1 MTMTTTMTYFDLE
14 RLDQRRCYNLLA
26 STVVPRPIAWVVT
39 CDAEGR
45 ANAAPY
51 SFFNF
56 FSGFP
61 PTICVGMSLREGD
74 AKDSLANIRASGE
87 FVVNMVP
94 ANLAEVMNTTA
105 VPFARGINEL
115 EKAGLTMAPSSKVR
129 PPRIEAS
136 PAALECVLKQV
147 LPVDTTAVIVV
158 AHVTALHV
166 REDAVINA
174 ERGYIDGPRLDLIGR
189 MESPSSYTHTR
200 ERFNMP
206 QRSVE
211 EWERLNPG
219 R

>member
-1 MTMTTTMTYFDLE
+1 MTMTYFDLE

-39 CDAEGR
+39 IDGQGR
-45 ANAAPY
+45 PNAAPY

-94 ANLAEVMNTTA
+94 SQLAEAMNTTA
-105 VPFARGINEL
+105 VPFPRGVNEL
-115 EKAGLTMAPSSKVR
+115 EKAQLRTMPSTKVK
-129 PPRIEAS
+129 PPRIDGS
-136 PAALECVLKQV
+136 PAALECILRQV
-147 LPVDTTAVIVV
+147 LPVDTTATIVV
-158 AHVTALHV
+158 AHVVALHV
-166 REDAVINA
+166 RDDAVLNA
-174 ERGYIDGPRLDLIGR
+174 ERGHLDTARLDLIGR
-189 MESPSSYTHTR
+189 MESPGSYTRTN
-200 ERFNMP
+200 ERFTMP
-206 QRSVE
+206 QRPVE